1 MLVIYR
7 LPRGESLAFPASH
20 CPACGQTIRAWD
32 NLPVLSYLWLRGK
45 ARCCGASIP
54 WRYPAVELLGGLWA
68 LSVTRVVLLD
78 MPVSTPLWQIG
89 ALFCVYLG
97 LGLGSLSAIFIDL
110 EHMLLPDPITLGG
123 ALLGV
128 LSAPLRDVDWSVS
141 LVGAAVGFSVVW
153 LPFIEIYRRVR
164 GYPGM
169 GLGDAK
175 LLMLTGAWFGWV
187 GVAFALML
195 GSCLGTITALTV
207 YLVRGRLEE
216 PESVTRERSELLAQ
230 LAELEGEE
238 REQLEREL
246 SLDPL
251 FAEPAPGLARARLA
265 FGPFLAIATLA
276 YLFVGPPL
284 VAHYRALLSL

>member
-1 MLVIYR
+1 
-7 LPRGESLAFPASH
+7 
-20 CPACGQTIRAWD
+20 
-32 NLPVLSYLWLRGK
+32 
-45 ARCCGASIP
+45 
-54 WRYPAVELLGGLWA
+54 
-68 LSVTRVVLLD
+68 VLLD

-97 LGLGSLSAIFIDL
+97 LGLGLLSAIFIDL